1 MSALYLVL
9 AVMTLGWGLLHQSK
23 VDITQGSVVEVD
35 SFDDVLDN
43 AVIVEETDVTL
54 IILLVLFVISILG
67 ILFSLLVIIGVLQ
80 KSPCFLLPWLI
91 FHVFIILLCI
101 CVGIYILIH
110 FLVLTEERQVDMALL
125 SVGPILIGIFL
136 IFLWILVDQ
145 LFVKL
150 RHIQLVIE
158 VKSPGS
164 ETRTQETFIEDSKS
178 NRSSSLR
185 SWGKP
190 RHLQNRSSNDARMS
204 RSLEN
209 IIDSQSDS
217 STSSYQSEIISQK
230 LPGITTLPRLR
241 RCKDN
246 PDTFRGYSNWKSGNT
261 DTIKSIKSVTSS
273 KSVFIHPEV
282 TEYHYR
288 DSVAIANDVE
298 DEQEADLVI
307 DFSDETDNE
316 IYTNKIG
323 QNISKANLD
332 ENRSRTNKFK
342 PVGSRK
348 GLTKEQIIG
357 IYCSN
362 ENICD

>member
-1 MSALYLVL
+1 M
-9 AVMTLGWGLLHQSK
+9 G
-23 VDITQGSVVEVD
+23 
-35 SFDDVLDN
+35 
-43 AVIVEETDVTL
+43 
-54 IILLVLFVISILG
+54 
-67 ILFSLLVIIGVLQ
+67 
-80 KSPCFLLPWLI
+80 
-91 FHVFIILLCI
+91 
-101 CVGIYILIH
+101 LIH
-110 FLVLTEERQVDMALL
+110 FLVLAEERQVDMALL
-125 SVGPILIGIFL
+125 SMGPVLIGIFL

-145 LFVKL
+145 LFIKL
-150 RHIQLVIE
+150 RHIHLVIE

-164 ETRTQETFIEDSKS
+164 ETRMQETFTEDSKS

-185 SWGKP
+185 SWGK
-190 RHLQNRSSNDARMS
+190 RRQLQNRSSNDARMS

-246 PDTFRGYSNWKSGNT
+246 PDTFRGYNNWKSGNI

-273 KSVFIHPEV
+273 TSVFIHPEV

-288 DSVAIANDVE
+288 DSIAIANDVE
-298 DEQEADLVI
+298 NEQEADLVI

-316 IYTNKIG
+316 IYTDKIS
-323 QNISKANLD
+323 QNISRANLD

-348 GLTKEQIIG
+348 GFTKEQIIG
-357 IYCSN
+357 IYCSK